1 MFSADMESASPVRLS
16 LQAAGE
22 LPEKLSASSDVGVN
36 LGAMM
41 GDQLYAKLDGC
52 CVEDGFKTC

>member
-1 MFSADMESASPVRLS
+1 MESASLLRQS

-22 LPEKLSASSDVGVN
+22 LPEKLSASSGVGVN

-41 GDQLYAKLDGC
+41 GDQRP
-52 CVEDGFKTC
+52 